1 MAMLTGT
8 NSPYPT
14 TGGHS
19 KPVAVSHWD
28 KACLQAGTPFN
39 LFFSPHEGPQYILL
53 VSRWFCWRGLSG
65 CALPR
70 LDCPDRV
77 GWPMLCCDPV
87 VMGDWSL
94 SLSQEDSLPPAE
106 QGINGP
112 QMAYTFLKKAVCF
125 VSDKL
130 ILFNCV
136 CLAQTQHLK
145 KKKKRLRNTH

>member
-1 MAMLTGT
+1 M
-8 NSPYPT
+8 
-14 TGGHS
+14 
-19 KPVAVSHWD
+19 
-28 KACLQAGTPFN
+28 
-39 LFFSPHEGPQYILL
+39 
-53 VSRWFCWRGLSG
+53 
-65 CALPR
+65 
-70 LDCPDRV
+70 
-77 GWPMLCCDPV
+77 
-87 VMGDWSL
+87 

-145 KKKKRLRNTH
+145 KKKKIKKYALVKKYD